1 MKNFIW
7 IVMVLF
13 TTKLSAQSSYVFR
26 DGEITKGQVTELK
39 NQMSN
44 NTTTLSHE
52 GIIYQIRHEKMTIFN
67 PTGSPVM
74 TSYDLATMNP
84 ITRRDLELTFNDKTL
99 TLESAAILAGE
110 IVLFSSF
117 YNKKDDKKYIFAQT
131 IDKKTLAPQNNLK
144 KIGEIG
150 NIVSS
155 SRADQSDVRFLYAQ
169 DSSKIAIVAEASRKR
184 KDFEAISIAIIDQ
197 NRNAIWNKDIEL
209 PYEEVMFNIEDY
221 CINQQGDVFVIG
233 YLFNEKP
240 RTKVKGKPNYSYK
253 ILRYNADGSQKEY
266 DIKLAD
272 KFVSTLRAYA
282 VGNDALVC
290 TGFYNNRNHYSIAG
304 TFYASLDLTTNQFT
318 KESYREF
325 DSKLLENTLSEKEL
339 KQYKKREEKG
349 KDVEL
354 PQYAFRNLV
363 RRSDGGAILIGENYY
378 VRVVTTSTGRSRTT
392 NYYYY
397 YNNIFVANI
406 SPSGDIEWVTFI
418 PKRQTTANDGG
429 YFSSFVFAV
438 RKDKMYFIFNDD
450 LRNIPYDKNK
460 GLRNMSASSKYG
472 VTSITSLDT
481 KGNQE
486 RFELTKYSNTQTALL
501 AKSSIQISD
510 SDVVLV
516 ARPTRLRKKQVVLQ
530 RLTFK

>member
-1 MKNFIW
+1 MKTFFW
-7 IVMVLF
+7 IILLALSAN
-13 TTKLSAQSSYVFR
+13 LSAQSSYVFR
-26 DGEITKGQVTELK
+26 DGEVTKGQVTKLK

-44 NTTTLSHE
+44 NTITLSYD
-52 GIIYQIRHEKMTIFN
+52 GVVYQIRHEKMTIFN

-84 ITRRDLELTFNDKTL
+84 ITRRDLELSFNDKTL
-99 TLESAAILAGE
+99 MLENAAVLAGE
-110 IVLFSSF
+110 IVIFSSF

-155 SRADQSDVRFLYAQ
+155 ARADQSGVRFLYSQ
-169 DSSKIAIVAEASRKR
+169 DSSKIAIVTEAARKR
-184 KDFEAISIAIIDQ
+184 KDFEAINISIIDQ
-197 NRNAIWNKDIEL
+197 NRNIIWNKDIEL

-290 TGFYNNRNHYSIAG
+290 AGFYNNKNHYSIAG
-304 TFYASLDLTTNQFT
+304 TFYASLDLTTNQFI

-325 DSKLLENTLSEKEL
+325 DSKLLENTLSDKEL
-339 KQYKKREEKG
+339 KRYKRREEKG

-354 PQYAFRNLV
+354 PQYTFRNLV

-378 VRVVTTSTGRSRTT
+378 VRIVHSGSGRNRTT
-392 NYYYY
+392 NYYYHY
-397 YNNIFVANI
+397 HNIFVANV

-418 PKRQTTANDGG
+418 PKRQITANDGG

-460 GLRNMSASSKYG
+460 RLRNMSASSKYG
-472 VTSITSLDT
+472 ATSITSLDT

-486 RFELTKYSNTQTALL
+486 RFELTKHSDTKTVIL

-510 SDVVLV
+510 SDVIFV
-516 ARPTRLRKKQVVLQ
+516 ARPVRVRKKQVALQ